1 MWHIAL
7 PENSRGG
14 ARAGIDWLRVSESVR
29 LRVLSVDWLRVSES
43 VWLCVSGIDWLRV
56 SESVRLSIRS
66 IEMLAASERL
76 PRAGITGMV
85 AKREVGADIDN
96 KCGKCGDGAH
106 VIVSMSNGRIGKV
119 ECKQCNSQHRHR
131 LTDAEK
137 QMKPAKRASRKSA
150 SAEPTGPLVEP
161 DLTRPIRPY
170 QISEVYAVGDRIDHT
185 SFGTGIIERVMS
197 PSKVQVYFP
206 DGQKMLLQGRTP

>member
-1 MWHIAL
+1 MI
-7 PENSRGG
+7 
-14 ARAGIDWLRVSESVR
+14 
-29 LRVLSVDWLRVSES
+29 
-43 VWLCVSGIDWLRV
+43 
-56 SESVRLSIRS
+56 
-66 IEMLAASERL
+66 
-76 PRAGITGMV
+76 

-150 SAEPTGPLVEP
+150 SEPTGPLVEP

>member
-1 MWHIAL
+1 MAQREAL
-7 PENSRGG
+7 AAIE
-14 ARAGIDWLRVSESVR
+14 WLQVSESDTLFTINWNARGERASTRVR
-29 LRVLSVDWLRVSES
+29 
-43 VWLCVSGIDWLRV
+43 
-56 SESVRLSIRS
+56 
-66 IEMLAASERL
+66 
-76 PRAGITGMV
+76 ITRMV

-106 VIVSMSNGRIGKV
+106 VIVAITNGRIGKV
-119 ECKQCNSQHRHR
+119 ECKQCGSQHRHR

-137 QMKPAKRASRKSA
+137 QMKPAKRASRRTSPP
-150 SAEPTGPLVEP
+150 EPVGPIVEP

-170 QISEVYAVGDRIDHT
+170 QTSEIYAVGDRIDHQ

-206 DGQKMLLQGRTP
+206 DGQKMLLQGRDT